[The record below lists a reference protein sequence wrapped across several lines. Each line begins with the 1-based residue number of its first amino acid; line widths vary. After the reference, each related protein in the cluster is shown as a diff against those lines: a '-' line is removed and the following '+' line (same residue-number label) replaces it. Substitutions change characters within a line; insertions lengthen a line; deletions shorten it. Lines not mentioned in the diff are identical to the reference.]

1 MLRHSARLE
10 VTLCGWQDV
19 KIQWL
24 GNQLGH
30 GTEARRSLIQSVTHA
45 TGTKLQQTL
54 LALLCNFTSYY
65 FLSGRKKKE
74 KRLGD
79 AAVPSYGFLLARTP
93 TQTFLQTQTHSH
105 TNKQPTYY
113 FPKCFFLRIF
123 WGLFRGCTLSLPTLY
138 VPACHVRVTAGDSGP
153 CCVPCP
159 PSAIN
164 SLCVFILEA
173 ACFEL
178 TFGPHRSAKID
189 WQYLIV
195 NAQSVHG
202 GDHTRLVS

>member
-93 TQTFLQTQTHSH
+93 TQTFLQTQTHTH
-105 TNKQPTYY
+105 TQTNNRGIIFLNASFSEYSEGYFEDVPWVYLPCTYPHAMWELQQAIQVPVASLVRRALLIPFVCLFWKLPVLSWLSDPTD
-113 FPKCFFLRIF
+113 LQRLI
-123 WGLFRGCTLSLPTLY
+123 
-138 VPACHVRVTAGDSGP
+138 DN
-153 CCVPCP
+153 
-159 PSAIN
+159 I
-164 SLCVFILEA
+164 
-173 ACFEL
+173 EL
-178 TFGPHRSAKID
+178 LTRSRYMAEII
-189 WQYLIV
+189 Q
-195 NAQSVHG
+195 G
-202 GDHTRLVS
+202 